1 MIVCTLPL
9 TFGFRI
15 WQAIFNNF
23 AVETLHIGPEVIDGI
38 QSCAS
43 CQGC

>member
-1 MIVCTLPL
+1 MREMFRTHKRTLLYLIVCTLPL

-23 AVETLHIGPEVIDGI
+23 AVETSTLG
-38 QSCAS
+38 
-43 CQGC
+43 